1 MEHIDLIIQAS
12 ANRKFEDLAY
22 QAKDDVRGFKHIMSL
37 AILADLLQWTEELD
51 LEENRRFLKLRIE
64 KLISECSE
72 CFVIPDSVRFGH
84 GVYTDVNLPGRA
96 VDIQWIVEN
105 QSLDGIINEESPEN
119 PTETNYIIFGG
130 IKDY

>member
-1 MEHIDLIIQAS
+1 
-12 ANRKFEDLAY
+12 
-22 QAKDDVRGFKHIMSL
+22 MSL

-96 VDIQWIVEN
+96 VDI
-105 QSLDGIINEESPEN
+105 
-119 PTETNYIIFGG
+119 
-130 IKDY
+130 